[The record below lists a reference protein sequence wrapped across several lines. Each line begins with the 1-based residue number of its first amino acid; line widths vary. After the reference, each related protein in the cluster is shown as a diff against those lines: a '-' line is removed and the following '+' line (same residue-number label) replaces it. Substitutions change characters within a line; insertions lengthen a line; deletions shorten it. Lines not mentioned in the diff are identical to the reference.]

1 MASGSH
7 ECQFPS
13 CDSTTHGNGLSRFI
27 QLGVAFDLKRRRRH
41 AALTS
46 HGTSSTAR
54 RARANAEP
62 VLAAPAAAMADLH
75 PAADNQRI
83 CSGEFLVSELHAVP
97 VPGSG
102 RTHLAVRLTVGGPRL
117 LTRFWPEIGKL
128 RSRVCPEIRM
138 STWK

>member
-1 MASGSH
+1 M
-7 ECQFPS
+7 
-13 CDSTTHGNGLSRFI
+13 THGNGLSRFI

-83 CSGEFLVSELHAVP
+83 
-97 VPGSG
+97 SG
-102 RTHLAVRLTVGGPRL
+102 RR
-117 LTRFWPEIGKL
+117 
-128 RSRVCPEIRM
+128 RSHCPG
-138 STWK
+138 